1 MEIDRLNDLPQEI
14 IIDILSRLPVQTI
27 MKSKCVCKLWRDL
40 VESPDFA
47 SLHSH
52 HAALTS
58 ARLPVFEDLKFS
70 RAHSLL
76 GFIGGNEIIQK
87 PSKGSVLYPH
97 SFPKPNKPFIHSSV
111 NGLLFMID
119 FDSMFEVFIC
129 NPITQEYVAIEMG
142 LDCYSYEYAFGFG
155 VSKSGQYKLARV
167 YARGDY
173 PIDYQ
178 VYNLGIGQ
186 WKSIT
191 TESEMAFWYQRA
203 YVPPLVN
210 GNLHWLEVLTDN
222 VFLYPRKV
230 YCLDLETDLFKS
242 FSCPRS
248 ITLQK
253 RGEDLQY
260 SLSALRECLCFSS
273 DADDD
278 VIEIWCMKKYGDD
291 KSWTKDYVIKR
302 KPHTLKIPEYFHR
315 YVKINIRYD
324 LHEDFISNVE
334 RLERIIESQ
343 NHGREMLYPIK
354 AFKDG
359 GLILALHVSARLFY
373 YSGTTKVVEEIKKE
387 RNHASSNL
395 VIHSPSFVT
404 LKSLVMENM
413 RVKLL

>member
-14 IIDILSRLPVQTI
+14 IIDILSRLPFQTI
-27 MKSKCVCKLWRDL
+27 MISKCICKSWRDL
-40 VESPDFA
+40 VKSPYFVW
-47 SLHSH
+47 LHSH

-58 ARLPVFEDLKFS
+58 ARLPAFEDLKFS

-87 PSKGSVLYPH
+87 PPKGSVLYTH
-97 SFPKPNKPFIHSSV
+97 TFPEPYKPFIHSSV

-119 FDSMFEVFIC
+119 FESMSKLFIC
-129 NPITQEYVAIEMG
+129 NPITREYVTIKMG
-142 LDCYSYEYAFGFG
+142 CDCYSYRYAFGFG
-155 VSKSGQYKLARV
+155 VSKSGQYKLVRV
-167 YARGDY
+167 YARRNF
-173 PIDYQ
+173 PLTCQ

-191 TESEMAFWYQRA
+191 IESELVFWYQKA

-210 GNLHWLEVLTDN
+210 GNLHWLVIDHDN
-222 VFLYPRKV
+222 AFLYPRRV

-248 ITLQK
+248 ITLQNL
-253 RGEDLQY
+253 GEGLKY
-260 SLSALRECLCFSS
+260 SLSALRGRLCFSN
-273 DADDD
+273 DADDNMM
-278 VIEIWCMKKYGDD
+278 EIWCMKKYGDD

-302 KPHTLKIPEYFHR
+302 ERYKLRLPEVLHNYTR
-315 YVKINIRYD
+315 YYVPYD
-324 LHEDFISNVE
+324 LHKDILSNVE
-334 RLERIIESQ
+334 RLDRILER
-343 NHGREMLYPIK
+343 HEMLYPVK

-359 GLILALHVSARLFY
+359 GILLALLESARLFY
-373 YSGTTKVVEEIKKE
+373 YSGTTKVIREIKKE

-395 VIHSPSFVT
+395 VIHSLNFVS
-404 LKSLVMENM
+404 LKSLVMEKM